1 MIECLVATFI
11 PQTTFIHYSM
21 IFQQNLN
28 KRQTLID
35 HFESLLHDRGYQHMG
50 ERAITKS
57 RVANVEGGVFRLD
70 GNIQRSLNKAQR
82 DAIDHGPFPYLKH
95 IPRFKIIES
104 NFAFKG
110 ILGPSLGSVSQNW
123 Q

>member
-28 KRQTLID
+28 KKQTLID
-35 HFESLLHDRGYQHMG
+35 HFEGYQHMG

-57 RVANVEGGVFRLD
+57 RVANLEGGVLRLD
-70 GNIQRSLNKAQR
+70 GNIQRSLNKTQR
-82 DAIDHGPFPYLKH
+82 DAIDPSF
-95 IPRFKIIES
+95 
-104 NFAFKG
+104 
-110 ILGPSLGSVSQNW
+110 GPSVGPPITLLKAI
-123 Q
+123 